1 MSVVLRPM
9 AGNDVPAVA
18 KLEMALFGEEAW
30 SPDMLASELAGEPGK
45 YYLVAAED
53 GVIAGYAGMLA
64 TGGGQAD
71 VLTVGVAQDRWGE
84 GIGAALLE
92 NLLTEAARRG
102 CTEVFL
108 EVRTDN
114 DRAQRLYRR
123 YGFVGIGVR
132 RGYYQPSGAD
142 ALVMRHVIAR
152 ARPAEPA
159 ARARGTRRW
168 RRGGAA

>member
-9 AGNDVPAVA
+9 VSGDVPAVV
-18 KLEMALFGEEAW
+18 KLELALFGEEAW
-30 SPDMLASELAGEPGK
+30 SPDMLAGELAEEPGK
-45 YYLVAAED
+45 YYLVAAEED
-53 GVIAGYAGMLA
+53 VIAGYAGLLA
-64 TGGGQAD
+64 RGGGQAD
-71 VLTVGVAQDRWGE
+71 VLTVGVARERWGE
-84 GIGAALLE
+84 GIGAAMLE
-92 NLLTEAARRG
+92 NLLAEAGRRG

-142 ALVMRHVIAR
+142 ALVMRHVIPR
-152 ARPAEPA
+152 ARPAVPA
-159 ARARGTRRW
+159 RPARATRRW

>member
-9 AGNDVPAVA
+9 VSGDVPAVA

-53 GVIAGYAGMLA
+53 GVVAGYAGLLA
-64 TGGGQAD
+64 PGGGQAD
-71 VLTVGVAQDRWGE
+71 VLTVGVVQERWGE
-84 GIGAALLE
+84 GIGAAMLE
-92 NLLTEAARRG
+92 NLLAEAARRG

-108 EVRTDN
+108 EVRVDN

-123 YGFVGIGVR
+123 HGFAGVGLR

-142 ALVMRHVIAR
+142 ALVMRREIEPV
-152 ARPAEPA
+152 RPL
-159 ARARGTRRW
+159 RGRR
-168 RRGGAA
+168 RRRLGGAA